1 MSDHAILAPSSAPV
15 WGHCSGSIIAA
26 QAAPSPETEQTRN
39 GTAAHWLAAVCLI
52 NWRDGTGP
60 HNPDAFLG
68 TVCPENG
75 VVVDQLIAEGAE
87 VYVTDVI
94 GTLEPIQGGR
104 EALVVEF
111 RVYMPTIHAENWGT
125 LDASARLPG
134 LIYIW
139 DYKHGHAKVEAFEN
153 LQLVDYLE
161 GLRGHYG
168 INGHEDQYTRVVA
181 RVVQPFAYDPRGP
194 VSEWTFTLC
203 DIRGYVNQLQF
214 KAHEAL
220 TNPTL
225 TSGKH
230 CRYCPSRGRCPAL
243 RQAVY
248 NLIDLVDSPLAFD
261 VMEGGDLA
269 TERAILL
276 RGQTMLKARLEAI
289 EDDLTHRVKQGDS
302 SCGLAI
308 EAVPGRINWT
318 VDPKQAIAAVGLLG
332 IDISRPHCD
341 TPAQAR
347 AKVPAAM
354 RDAFDMAI
362 KSVSKR
368 KSSLKL
374 IDASDS
380 MAARVFAKK

>member
-15 WGHCSGSIIAA
+15 WGYCSGSIIAA

-39 GTAAHWLAAVCLI
+39 GTAAHWLAAVCLM
-52 NWRDGTGP
+52 NWKTGGE
-60 HNPDAFLG
+60 HNPRAFIG

-75 VVVDQLIAEGAE
+75 VVVDALIAEGAE

-94 GTLEPIQGGR
+94 GTLGLIQGGR

-111 RVYMPTIHAENWGT
+111 RVHMPRIHEQNWGT

-161 GLRGHYG
+161 GLREYHG
-168 INGHEDQYTRVVA
+168 INGHEDQYTRVIA
-181 RVVQPFAYDPRGP
+181 RVVQPFAYDPQGP
-194 VSEWTFTLC
+194 VSEWAFTLC
-203 DIRGYVNQLQF
+203 DIRAFVNRLHA

-220 TNPTL
+220 TAPTL

-230 CRYCPSRGRCPAL
+230 CRYCPARGRCPAL
-243 RQAVY
+243 RAAVY

-261 VMEGGDLA
+261 SMTGADLA
-269 TERAILL
+269 TEREILL

-289 EDDLTHRVKQGDS
+289 EDDLTHRVKSGDA
-302 SCGLAI
+302 SCGLALDS
-308 EAVPGRINWT
+308 VPGRLKWT
-318 VDPKQAIAAVGLLG
+318 VDPSQAIAAVGLLG
-332 IDISRPHCD
+332 IDISKTDCD
-341 TPAQAR
+341 TPTQAR
-347 AKVPAAM
+347 AKVPAEM
-354 RDAFDMAI
+354 RPHYDTAVKAI
-362 KSVSKR
+362 TKR
-368 KSSLKL
+368 SAALKL
-374 IDASDS
+374 VDATNTL
-380 MAARVFAKK
+380 AARVFRAK